1 MGTFI
6 DLLEGIAHSD
16 EKCVLATIIHIEGSA
31 YLKEGTSMIIYGD
44 GKYVGMLSASCLE
57 EDVIIRAKEVFK
69 NECLQTIMYDM
80 RKEDDLSWGQGA
92 GCNGMIYILLEFVT
106 ERLKDEL
113 MFTKER
119 LERGKSILYKKEF
132 SYQLSLLNDS
142 FIETDIG
149 EVKKNGLFIDEAN
162 RGLQYRCFYTPKPRM
177 IIFGAGPDANPLVSL
192 AFQADFHIIL
202 ADWRPASINKQSFPE
217 AKEFIIGTPEEIA
230 AQIAF
235 LETDFVIVMSHN
247 FLKDQQF
254 LNRVIDKKWRYLGI
268 LGPKERTMRLFN
280 KKHIPGSVSSPAGLS
295 IGAKGPN
302 EIAISIMA
310 EVIQKLRMS
319 ERKSVENDFK

>member
-1 MGTFI
+1 MGSFI
-6 DLLEGIAHSD
+6 DLLEEIAHSD

-31 YLKEGTSMIIYGD
+31 YLKEGTSMIIYED

-57 EDVIIRAKEVFK
+57 EDVIIRAKELFE
-69 NECLQTIMYDM
+69 NECSQTIMYDM

-92 GCNGMIYILLEFVT
+92 GCNGIIYIFLEFVT
-106 ERLKDEL
+106 KRLKGEL
-113 MFTKER
+113 IFTKER
-119 LERGKSILYKKEF
+119 LERGKSILCKKEF

-162 RGLQYRCFYTPKPRM
+162 RGLQYRCFYAPKPRI
-177 IIFGAGPDANPLVSL
+177 IIFGAGADVKPIASL
-192 AFQADFHIIL
+192 AFQAGFDVIL
-202 ADWRPASINKQSFPE
+202 GDWRPVSINKQSFPE
-217 AKEFIIGTPEEIA
+217 AKELIIGTPEEIA

-235 LETDFVIVMSHN
+235 LETDFIIVMSHN

-254 LNRVIDKKWRYLGI
+254 LNRVIDKKWRYLGV

-280 KKHIPGSVSSPAGLS
+280 KKNIPGSVSSPAGLS

-310 EVIQKLRMS
+310 EVIQKFRMS
-319 ERKSVENDFK
+319 ERKSIENDFK